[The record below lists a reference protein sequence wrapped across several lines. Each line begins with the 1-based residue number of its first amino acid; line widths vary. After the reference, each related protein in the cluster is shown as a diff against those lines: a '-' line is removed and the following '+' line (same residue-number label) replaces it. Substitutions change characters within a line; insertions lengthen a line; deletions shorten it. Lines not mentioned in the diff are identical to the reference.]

1 MRKLVHER
9 RKKMM
14 ENKKTNRA
22 CNHIRKAR
30 SGALKELILSFS
42 NLTWRDKRNQG
53 QDRL

>member
-1 MRKLVHER
+1 
-9 RKKMM
+9 MM